1 MNTPPVAR
9 IGIIGLGAT
18 GSAAARRLLASG
30 LPDLALTVFDKVPA
44 HCEPFR
50 GSATLAVSAQEA
62 LLESDLLLLALPAAR
77 EIDRTLERFSDGQV
91 GVEVRG
97 KLLWNLRARPQA
109 PAGLREAVEAAGAD
123 YVPDH
128 AGAAQLEDL
137 LRRRFDAARARAVVA
152 AMLGA

>member
-1 MNTPPVAR
+1 MPLIAR

-18 GSAAARRLLASG
+18 GSAAAHRLLAAG
-30 LPDLALTVFDKVPA
+30 LPNLALTVFDKVPA
-44 HCEPFR
+44 RCEPFR

-62 LLESDLLLLALPAAR
+62 LLESDLVLLALPAAR

-91 GVEVRG
+91 GAEVRG
-97 KLLWNLRARPQA
+97 KLVWNLRSRPRT

-128 AGAAQLEDL
+128 AGPALLEDL
-137 LRRRFDAARARAVVA
+137 LRRRFDGVRARAVLA
-152 AMLGA
+152 AMLDV